1 MKRSENNYILYII
14 RTTTQISAQIKRSYK
29 TQLVSFV
36 NDLTKTNDHGKQTDV
51 ILMNIAKAFDTVP

>member
-1 MKRSENNYILYII
+1 MKRSENNYILYI
-14 RTTTQISAQIKRSYK
+14 RTTTQISAQIKRSYE